1 MFCCGC
7 CTPLPLGFLLRAL
20 QLVQGMEWR
29 EAMARLLRSRSHP
42 PLQLWCAFAALEK
55 SSDSLVEE
63 SQNGLLD
70 GIAATARARCLLSSF
85 QALTAAS
92 IDAFAVIGS
101 LAPVLCI
108 IFEAVISLSKRD
120 MGTSDK
126 KRRKALREV
135 KNLISDL
142 SGFISLC
149 HDRKRNFNEL
159 SLGPPVAKKLALV
172 DGLAPSQSL
181 LSSLLL
187 FATTGMKK
195 AVSEIATDPLELAR
209 TLTEIVEIQVG
220 LLLLAVEV
228 VDHQNG
234 SKKQG
239 GFDRKKQELEL
250 KLRHNIAR
258 VPYSLYSSG
267 LFLDMLLDSCLPLYN
282 ILDAEE
288 EATLRGVLYESLLVE
303 PLPFGML
310 NRITTATVSEQALG
324 KDSIIFLK
332 RIAVT
337 RQAAAFFKLH
347 NEHHR
352 GSAIMEKVQLHSA
365 PLQLGRW
372 LSGRKHLNQL
382 PPTTILLDSRAL
394 TGWLLNAN
402 NEAIR
407 LVLDEATMQ
416 SLPME
421 QILDAPHTDA
431 QSEMVAADESQETMF
446 FLDTKGG
453 AEGEGLAADVA
464 IDQAFSQAAERM
476 RRGDEHT
483 EINKGNGVLFQRFEQ
498 ANLKR
503 SRDCAIGSESEDL
516 SEDSDVDNMELD
528 FKPEG
533 RRNKIPRK
541 AQLDLQLD
549 RDEDVGELETEG
561 NTEADTYSSMAENQN
576 DAIGSVS
583 IITTKN

>member
-282 ILDAEE
+282 ILVC
-288 EATLRGVLYESLLVE
+288 T
-303 PLPFGML
+303 
-310 NRITTATVSEQALG
+310 
-324 KDSIIFLK
+324 FLC
-332 RIAVT
+332 
-337 RQAAAFFKLH
+337 
-347 NEHHR
+347 
-352 GSAIMEKVQLHSA
+352 S
-365 PLQLGRW
+365 
-372 LSGRKHLNQL
+372 
-382 PPTTILLDSRAL
+382 
-394 TGWLLNAN
+394 
-402 NEAIR
+402 
-407 LVLDEATMQ
+407 
-416 SLPME
+416 
-421 QILDAPHTDA
+421 
-431 QSEMVAADESQETMF
+431 ETMSLSTF
-446 FLDTKGG
+446 PLISWPTQIWFPLFSHRMQKRKQHL
-453 AEGEGLAADVA
+453 EGCCMSHCWWSHCPSG
-464 IDQAFSQAAERM
+464 
-476 RRGDEHT
+476 
-483 EINKGNGVLFQRFEQ
+483 
-498 ANLKR
+498 
-503 SRDCAIGSESEDL
+503 C
-516 SEDSDVDNMELD
+516 
-528 FKPEG
+528 
-533 RRNKIPRK
+533 
-541 AQLDLQLD
+541 
-549 RDEDVGELETEG
+549 
-561 NTEADTYSSMAENQN
+561 
-576 DAIGSVS
+576 
-583 IITTKN
+583 

>member
-1 MFCCGC
+1 M
-7 CTPLPLGFLLRAL
+7 
-20 QLVQGMEWR
+20 VQGMEWQ
-29 EAMARLLRSRSHP
+29 EAISRLLRSRSHP

-70 GIAATARARCLLSSF
+70 GIAATARARRLLSSF

-239 GFDRKKQELEL
+239 GFDRKKQELDL
-250 KLRHNIAR
+250 KLRHNMAR

-267 LFLDMLLDSCLPLYN
+267 TF
-282 ILDAEE
+282 
-288 EATLRGVLYESLLVE
+288 RVFVE
-303 PLPFGML
+303 M
-310 NRITTATVSEQALG
+310 
-324 KDSIIFLK
+324 
-332 RIAVT
+332 
-337 RQAAAFFKLH
+337 
-347 NEHHR
+347 
-352 GSAIMEKVQLHSA
+352 
-365 PLQLGRW
+365 
-372 LSGRKHLNQL
+372 
-382 PPTTILLDSRAL
+382 
-394 TGWLLNAN
+394 
-402 NEAIR
+402 
-407 LVLDEATMQ
+407 
-416 SLPME
+416 
-421 QILDAPHTDA
+421 
-431 QSEMVAADESQETMF
+431 
-446 FLDTKGG
+446 
-453 AEGEGLAADVA
+453 
-464 IDQAFSQAAERM
+464 
-476 RRGDEHT
+476 
-483 EINKGNGVLFQRFEQ
+483 
-498 ANLKR
+498 NLKEL
-503 SRDCAIGSESEDL
+503 IPGGSWNL
-516 SEDSDVDNMELD
+516 M
-528 FKPEG
+528 
-533 RRNKIPRK
+533 
-541 AQLDLQLD
+541 
-549 RDEDVGELETEG
+549 
-561 NTEADTYSSMAENQN
+561 
-576 DAIGSVS
+576 GSNLNPKWSYGVVFQVCSWICCLIHVS
-583 IITTKN
+583 HFPTFWYAHFCSLKQCL

>member
-1 MFCCGC
+1 
-7 CTPLPLGFLLRAL
+7 
-20 QLVQGMEWR
+20 MEWR

-70 GIAATARARCLLSSF
+70 GMAATARARCLLSSF

-159 SLGPPVAKKLALV
+159 SLGPPVAKKMALV

-220 LLLLAVEV
+220 LLVLAVEV

-239 GFDRKKQELEL
+239 GFDRKKQELDL

-267 LFLDMLLDSCLPLYN
+267 LFLDMLLDSCLPLSN
-282 ILDAEE
+282 IL
-288 EATLRGVLYESLLVE
+288 VCPFLL
-303 PLPFGML
+303 
-310 NRITTATVSEQALG
+310 S
-324 KDSIIFLK
+324 
-332 RIAVT
+332 
-337 RQAAAFFKLH
+337 
-347 NEHHR
+347 
-352 GSAIMEKVQLHSA
+352 
-365 PLQLGRW
+365 
-372 LSGRKHLNQL
+372 
-382 PPTTILLDSRAL
+382 
-394 TGWLLNAN
+394 
-402 NEAIR
+402 
-407 LVLDEATMQ
+407 
-416 SLPME
+416 
-421 QILDAPHTDA
+421 
-431 QSEMVAADESQETMF
+431 ETMSLSTF
-446 FLDTKGG
+446 PLISWPTQIWFQLISHRMQKRKQHL
-453 AEGEGLAADVA
+453 EGCCMSHCWWSHCTLG
-464 IDQAFSQAAERM
+464 
-476 RRGDEHT
+476 
-483 EINKGNGVLFQRFEQ
+483 
-498 ANLKR
+498 
-503 SRDCAIGSESEDL
+503 C
-516 SEDSDVDNMELD
+516 
-528 FKPEG
+528 
-533 RRNKIPRK
+533 
-541 AQLDLQLD
+541 
-549 RDEDVGELETEG
+549 
-561 NTEADTYSSMAENQN
+561 
-576 DAIGSVS
+576 
-583 IITTKN
+583 